1 MPDFNLLDEL
11 RHTGYGIA
19 SGLDALV
26 GFYNKTLQGFIQRSP
41 ILSPSALGVC
51 ILNTKTREI
60 NLNKGPS
67 CQAASSLGACRPSL
81 ATSQTRLRCRQSTT
95 VLDTHV
101 RHKTLSH

>member
-26 GFYNKTLQGFIQRSP
+26 GFYNKTLQGLIQRSP

-60 NLNKGPS
+60 TRALPAKLHPALVHAGPVW
-67 CQAASSLGACRPSL
+67 
-81 ATSQTRLRCRQSTT
+81 RLRKHGSGAGRAPPCSTLMFAT
-95 VLDTHV
+95 KL
-101 RHKTLSH
+101 